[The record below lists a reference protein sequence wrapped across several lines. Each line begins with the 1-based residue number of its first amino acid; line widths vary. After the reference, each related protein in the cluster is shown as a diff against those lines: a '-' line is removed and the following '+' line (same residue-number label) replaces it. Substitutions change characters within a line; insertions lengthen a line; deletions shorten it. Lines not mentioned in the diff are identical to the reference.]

1 MDRLEAYTGFLQVS
15 LDEEAAAE
23 AWAVER
29 REAEAAARAAARRQQ
44 QQQQA
49 TAAIAAAASASAS
62 GSVGVG
68 AAAGSPH
75 APARR
80 LSTAFPDASAP
91 LRAAAAAA
99 AAAAPAEDA
108 GVILGGGVA
117 AKATTGAV
125 LEIQP
130 QLMCVQIQYCPL
142 LPSIAPPITP
152 HHVHSC
158 VLLCFITLSLLRS
171 AAV

>member
-44 QQQQA
+44 QQQQQQA

-80 LSTAFPDASAP
+80 LSTAFPDAAAP
-91 LRAAAAAA
+91 LR

-152 HHVHSC
+152 ITSTHAYFC
-158 VLLCFITLSLLRS
+158 VLLRCPFSDLLQYE
-171 AAV
+171 

>member
-44 QQQQA
+44 QQQQQQQA
-49 TAAIAAAASASAS
+49 TAASAS
-62 GSVGVG
+62 GSGGVG
-68 AAAGSPH
+68 AALAAGSPH

-80 LSTAFPDASAP
+80 LSTAFPDAAAP
-91 LRAAAAAA
+91 LRAAAAAG
-99 AAAAPAEDA
+99 APAEDA

-130 QLMCVQIQYCPL
+130 QRMCVQIRYCPS
-142 LPSIAPPITP
+142 LPSIAPPI
-152 HHVHSC
+152 S
-158 VLLCFITLSLLRS
+158 
-171 AAV
+171 

>member
-1 MDRLEAYTGFLQVS
+1 VDRLEAYTGFLQVS

-44 QQQQA
+44 QQQQQQQA

-62 GSVGVG
+62 GSAGVG

-80 LSTAFPDASAP
+80 LSTAFPDAAAL
-91 LRAAAAAA
+91 LRAA

-152 HHVHSC
+152 ITSTHAYFC
-158 VLLCFITLSLLRS
+158 VLLRCPFSDLLQYE
-171 AAV
+171 